1 MAWRSHAINQSC
13 PGMDV
18 VSRIIEQERPIISM
32 SALPQT
38 SAQTS
43 ATTGTASAVTGSFR
57 KTGEP
62 DISESPLHPR
72 RKSRR
77 IMVGPVPVGGGA
89 PISVQSMTNT
99 LTANVPATLQQ
110 IAELTAAGCDIVRV
124 AVPDLAAARAVGAI
138 RERSPI
144 PLVADIHFDYR
155 LALEGAEA
163 GVDKIRINPGNI
175 GDRDRVQAV
184 VEVCKSKHIPIRI
197 GVNGGSLDKKLLEK
211 YGHPTAE
218 ALVESAFSH
227 IALLEKYGF
236 YDICVSMKSSSV
248 PLMMQAYRLMHE
260 RSDYP
265 LHVGV
270 TETGT
275 EYMGTIKSA
284 MGIGGLLCLGI
295 GDTIRVSLTA
305 DPVREVVAAKA
316 ILKAAGLRKQGVN
329 LISCPTCGRTKIDL
343 IGLANR
349 VQEALQDCDK
359 ELTVAVMG
367 CVVNGPGEAREADI
381 GIAGGDGCGVLFVH
395 GELKEKLPYDEL
407 LPALLRYIDAM

>member
-1 MAWRSHAINQSC
+1 MSTSLPR
-13 PGMDV
+13 
-18 VSRIIEQERPIISM
+18 ELTRP
-32 SALPQT
+32 
-38 SAQTS
+38 
-43 ATTGTASAVTGSFR
+43 V
-57 KTGEP
+57 
-62 DISESPLHPR
+62 
-72 RKSRR
+72 
-77 IMVGPVPVGGGA
+77 MVGSVQIGGGA
-89 PISVQSMTNT
+89 PVVVQSMTCT
-99 LTANVPATLQQ
+99 PTSDTEATLDQ
-110 IAELTAAGCDIVRV
+110 IRALADGGCDVVRV
-124 AVPDLAAARAVGAI
+124 TLPNRAAIDSFKAICDASPVPI
-138 RERSPI
+138 I
-144 PLVADIHFDYR
+144 ADIHFDYR
-155 LALEGAEA
+155 LAIAAVDAGAT
-163 GVDKIRINPGNI
+163 KLRINPGNI
-175 GDRDRVQAV
+175 GSWEKVDAV
-184 VEVCKSKHIPIRI
+184 IDAAGAAGAAIRI
-197 GVNGGSLDKKLLEK
+197 GVNGGSLEKSLLEK
-211 YGHPTAE
+211 YGHPTPE

-227 IALLEKYGF
+227 IRMLEDVGF
-236 YDICVSMKSSSV
+236 GDICVSMKSSNV

-270 TETGT
+270 TETGR